1 MKYMG
6 SKRQMLAN
14 GLGKILRRRA
24 ADSKR
29 FVDLFAGSGAVSWYV
44 AENTASSVVAADL
57 QQFAAVLAE
66 SVICRNQVIDGEAL
80 WLGWRTRAEAL
91 VEANPLL
98 RPVDRF
104 QGIRWERARRRY
116 VRQARDICL
125 SSDCTLLRA
134 YGGHYFS
141 PKQTLILDCLRTSL
155 TDRALV

>member
-1 MKYMG
+1 
-6 SKRQMLAN
+6 MLAN

-44 AENTASSVVAADL
+44 AENTASSAVAADL

-98 RPVDRF
+98 DRLIASKEFVGRGLAVAMSDKLGTFACPATVHFSGHTVAITLVPSRP
-104 QGIRWERARRRY
+104 
-116 VRQARDICL
+116 
-125 SSDCTLLRA
+125 
-134 YGGHYFS
+134 
-141 PKQTLILDCLRTSL
+141 
-155 TDRALV
+155 